1 MCNIEKRMNYPVTGI
16 HHITAC
22 AGAAQQD
29 IDFFTQILGLR
40 MVKQTV
46 LMDGSIP
53 IYHLYYANA
62 NAEPG
67 SVMTTFPYGQK
78 AGRQGSG
85 QISSTAYSAPK
96 GTLPFWKDH
105 FDRHKIQHA
114 GIQERFGQ
122 RLIRFQHPA
131 GLSFEVLEEANDNR
145 QGWTT
150 KEIGKSEAVRGF
162 FGTVLSMREVAE
174 SERFFTE
181 ALGFRK
187 TGVEGAFHRFEVGSG
202 GPGRTLILHRQP
214 DRPAGSWTFGAGTVH
229 HVALA
234 VNSREQLEE
243 QKGIYEELGFTD
255 ASDIKD
261 RYYFYS
267 MYVRSPG
274 GILVECSCSQAE
286 GFFRDE
292 DSAHL
297 GAKLHLPPW
306 WEHRTQEML
315 AHLEPIQAP
324 VAAQF

>member
-1 MCNIEKRMNYPVTGI
+1 MNYPVTGI

-22 AGAAQQD
+22 AGGAQQD

-46 LMDGSIP
+46 LMDGKIP

-62 NAEPG
+62 HAEPG

-78 AGRQGSG
+78 KGRQGSG
-85 QISSTAYSAPK
+85 QISATAYSAPK
-96 GTLPFWKDH
+96 GSLPFWKEH
-105 FDRHKIQHA
+105 FDRHKVPHA

-122 RLIRFQHPA
+122 KFIRFQHPA
-131 GLSFEVLEEANDNR
+131 GLAFEVLEEANDNR
-145 QGWTT
+145 EGWTT
-150 KEIGKSEAVRGF
+150 EAIGKGESVRGF
-162 FGTVLSMREVAE
+162 YGTILSMREVAE

-187 TGVEGAFHRFEVGSG
+187 TGQEGPYHRFEVGKG
-202 GPGRTLILHRQP
+202 GPAGTLILHHEP
-214 DRPAGSWTFGAGTVH
+214 DRPAGQWTFGAGTVH

-255 ASDIKD
+255 ASEVKD

-274 GILVECSCSQAE
+274 GILVECSCSQAG

-292 DSAHL
+292 DEQHL
-297 GAKLHLPPW
+297 GSKLHLPPW

-315 AHLEPIQAP
+315 AQLEPIHAP
-324 VAAQF
+324 ELARN

>member
-1 MCNIEKRMNYPVTGI
+1 MKYPVTGI

-22 AGAAQQD
+22 AGRAQED
-29 IDFFTQILGLR
+29 IDFFTGIVGLR

-46 LMDGSIP
+46 LMDGKIP
-53 IYHLYYANA
+53 VYHLYYANA
-62 NAEPG
+62 KAEAG

-78 AGRQGSG
+78 LGRQGSG
-85 QISSTAYSAPK
+85 QISSTAYSVPK
-96 GTLPFWKDH
+96 GSLPFWKDH
-105 FDRHKIQHA
+105 FDRHKIQHG

-122 RLIRFQHPA
+122 SFIRFQHPS
-131 GLSFEVLEEANDNR
+131 GLAFEVIEEANDQR
-145 QGWTT
+145 EGWKTR
-150 KEIGKSEAVRGF
+150 EIGKGESVKGF
-162 FGTVLSMREVAE
+162 YATVLSMREVAE

-187 TGVEGAFHRFEVGSG
+187 TGAEGPYHRFEIGAGGAGS
-202 GPGRTLILHRQP
+202 TIILHHEP

-234 VNSREQLEE
+234 VKSREELEE

-274 GILVECSCSQAE
+274 GILVECSCSQEA

-292 DSAHL
+292 APADL

-306 WEHRTQEML
+306 WEHRTAEML
-315 AHLEPIQAP
+315 AQLEPIHVPDEAR
-324 VAAQF
+324 V

>member
-1 MCNIEKRMNYPVTGI
+1 MNYPVTGI

-22 AGAAQQD
+22 AGGAQED
-29 IDFFTQILGLR
+29 IDFFTQIVGLR

-46 LMDGSIP
+46 LMDGKVP

-67 SVMTTFPYGQK
+67 SVMTTFPYGRK
-78 AGRQGSG
+78 LGRQGSG
-85 QISSTAYSAPK
+85 QISATTYSAPT
-96 GTLPFWKDH
+96 GSMPFWKDH
-105 FDRHKIQHA
+105 FDRHKVQHG
-114 GIQERFGQ
+114 GIQQRFGQ
-122 RLIRFQHPA
+122 KFIRFQHPS
-131 GLSFEVLEEANDNR
+131 GLAFEIMEEANDSR

-150 KEIGKSEAVRGF
+150 EDIGAGQSVRGF

-174 SERFFTE
+174 SERFFIE

-187 TGVEGAFHRFEVGSG
+187 TGQEGPYHRFEVGTG
-202 GPGRTLILHRQP
+202 GVGKTLILHHEP

-234 VNSREQLEE
+234 VNSRERLEE
-243 QKGIYEELGFTD
+243 QKEIYEELGYTD
-255 ASDIKD
+255 ASEIKD

-274 GILVECSCSQAE
+274 GILVECACSQAG

-292 DSAHL
+292 DKEHL
-297 GAKLHLPPW
+297 GSKLHLPPW

-315 AHLEPIQAP
+315 AQLEPIHVPETVRA
-324 VAAQF
+324 

>member
-1 MCNIEKRMNYPVTGI
+1 MNYPVTGI

-22 AGAAQQD
+22 AGAAQED

-46 LMDGSIP
+46 LMDGTIP

-85 QISSTAYSAPK
+85 QISSTAYSVPK
-96 GTLPFWKDH
+96 GTLPFWKEH
-105 FDRHKIQHA
+105 FDRHKTPHG
-114 GIQERFGQ
+114 GIQERFG
-122 RLIRFQHPA
+122 RGFIRFQHPS
-131 GLSFEVLEEANDNR
+131 GLAFEVLEEADDNR

-150 KEIGKSEAVRGF
+150 QEIGKGEAVRGF
-162 FGTVLSMREVAE
+162 FGTILSVREVAE

-187 TGVEGAFHRFEVGSG
+187 TGVEGAFHRFEAGSG
-202 GPGRTLILHRQP
+202 GAGKTLILHHQP

-243 QKGIYEELGFTD
+243 QKAIYEELGFTD

-292 DSAHL
+292 DKAHL
-297 GAKLHLPPW
+297 GSKLHLPPW
-306 WEHRTQEML
+306 WEHRTAEML
-315 AHLEPIQAP
+315 AQLEPIQAP
-324 VAAQF
+324 ESSRA

>member
-1 MCNIEKRMNYPVTGI
+1 MNYPVTGI

-150 KEIGKSEAVRGF
+150 KEIGKNEAVRGF

-202 GPGRTLILHRQP
+202 GPGRTLILHHQP

-292 DSAHL
+292 DPAHL

-324 VAAQF
+324 VAAQS

>member
-1 MCNIEKRMNYPVTGI
+1 MNYPVTGI

-22 AGAAQQD
+22 AGGAQQD
-29 IDFFTQILGLR
+29 IDFFTQVLGLR

-46 LMDGSIP
+46 LMDGKIP
-53 IYHLYYANA
+53 IYHLYYANK

-78 AGRQGSG
+78 QGRQGSG
-85 QISSTAYSAPK
+85 QIAATAYSAPK
-96 GTLPFWKDH
+96 GSLPFWKDQ
-105 FDRHKIQHA
+105 FDRQK
-114 GIQERFGQ
+114 F
-122 RLIRFQHPA
+122 IRFQHPA
-131 GLSFEVLEEANDNR
+131 GLAFEVLEEANDNR
-145 QGWTT
+145 EGWTT
-150 KEIGKSEAVRGF
+150 DQVGSGEALKGF
-162 FGTVLSMREVAE
+162 FGTILSMREVAE
-174 SERFFTE
+174 SERFFSE

-187 TGVEGAFHRFEVGSG
+187 TGQEGPYHRFETGAG
-202 GPGRTLILHRQP
+202 GPGRTLILQHDP

-274 GILVECSCSQAE
+274 GILVECSCSQAG
-286 GFFRDE
+286 GFYRDE
-292 DSAHL
+292 DEQHL
-297 GAKLHLPPW
+297 GSKIHLPPW

-315 AHLEPIQAP
+315 AQLEPIHAP
-324 VAAQF
+324 ELARN

>member
-1 MCNIEKRMNYPVTGI
+1 MKYNVSGI

-22 AGAAQQD
+22 AGGAQQD
-29 IDFFTQILGLR
+29 IDFFTDILGLR

-46 LMDGSIP
+46 LMDGTIP
-53 IYHLYYANA
+53 IYHLYYANKK
-62 NAEPG
+62 AEPG

-78 AGRQGSG
+78 KGRQGSG
-85 QISSTAYSAPK
+85 QIRATAYSVPK
-96 GTLPFWKDH
+96 GSLPFWKEH
-105 FDRHKIQHA
+105 FDKHKISHD

-122 RLIRFQHPA
+122 KFIRFQHPA
-131 GLSFEVLEEANDNR
+131 GLSFEVLEDATDTRE
-145 QGWTT
+145 GWTT
-150 KEIGKSEAVRGF
+150 DEIGKGEAVHGF

-174 SERFFTE
+174 SESFFKE

-187 TGVEGAFHRFEVGSG
+187 TGEEGSYHRFEVGKG
-202 GPGRTLILHRQP
+202 GPGKTLILNEEP
-214 DRPAGSWTFGAGTVH
+214 DRKAGSWGFGAGTVH

-234 VNSREQLEE
+234 VESHKELEE
-243 QKGIYEELGFTD
+243 QKAIYEELGYTD

-274 GILVECSCSQAE
+274 GILVECACSQNG

-292 DSAHL
+292 DEAHL
-297 GAKLHLPPW
+297 GSKLHLPPW

-315 AHLEPIQAP
+315 AQLEPIQAP
-324 VAAQF
+324 EYTRAVHS